1 MSARSP
7 KISQESVKKVR
18 GLGTSSLQWE
28 RQVGIDHGVKEEIWT
43 VEVKMM
49 IMNWHEWNEA
59 NVKQTH

>member
-7 KISQESVKKVR
+7 KISQESVKIVR

-49 IMNWHEWNEA
+49 MIMNWHE
-59 NVKQTH
+59 